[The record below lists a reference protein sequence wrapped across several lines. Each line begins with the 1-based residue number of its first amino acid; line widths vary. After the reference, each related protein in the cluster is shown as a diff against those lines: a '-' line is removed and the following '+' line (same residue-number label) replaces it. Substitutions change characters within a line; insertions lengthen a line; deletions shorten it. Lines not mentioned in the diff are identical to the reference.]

1 MKYIL
6 ILAIVGL
13 ITILFLSGF
22 IVRVVRS
29 ELRRKRRAWR

>member
-22 IVRVVRS
+22 MIRIARA

>member
-6 ILAIVGL
+6 ILAVIGL
-13 ITILFLSGF
+13 ITVAFLSGF
-22 IVRVVRS
+22 LIRVVRA